1 MATKKFWVGMPVMV
15 LVFGVAVIG
24 CDTGNGTSLGFTH
37 VNVDGTWNGIGDA
50 TGVTITISGNNWTI
64 AGGGFNDFG
73 TFNRDGDTANL
84 FSGGTM
90 IGTVVIT
97 GENSF
102 RISIP
107 EGTFN
112 FTRRQASGDNNNN
125 DTWSNI
131 TNLTPLAGAWLRT
144 YTQTRT
150 LEQFN
155 ADNNF
160 EPWDASRAEYY
171 GPVMVESFVTYTLG
185 VTVQTQTTGSF
196 TIMSNHIAMFSGGN
210 IETVWTTIR
219 TVYAGI
225 GIINDSAR
233 SITYIYTS
241 MSSQPISTD
250 VLNIMG
256 VQISHSGTRIRLPA
270 NSWGA
275 GEPPSEI
282 IFSRQVAQVL

>member
-1 MATKKFWVGMPVMV
+1 MANKRFWLGMLVMV
-15 LVFGVAVIG
+15 LAFGVVVIG
-24 CDTGNGTSLGFTH
+24 CDNGNNISLGFAH

-50 TGVTITISGNNWTI
+50 TGVTVTISGNNWTI
-64 AGGGFNDFG
+64 AGGGFDDSG

-84 FSGGTM
+84 FSGGVM

-107 EGTFN
+107 EGAFN
-112 FTRRQASGDNNNN
+112 FTRGQASGNNNNN

-131 TNLTPLAGAWLRT
+131 TNLTPLAGAWLGT
-144 YTQTRT
+144 YTRTRT

-171 GPVMVESFVTYTLG
+171 GPVMVASSVSYTLG
-185 VTVQTQTTGSF
+185 FTVQTQITGLF
-196 TIMSNHIAMFSGGN
+196 TLTSSHVAMFSGGN
-210 IETVWTTIR
+210 IATVWPTIR

-225 GIINDSAR
+225 GIVNDIAR
-233 SITYIYTS
+233 SITYTYTS
-241 MSSQPISTD
+241 VSNQPISTD
-250 VLNIMG
+250 DLNIMG
-256 VQISHSGTRIRLPA
+256 VQINHSGTRVRLPA

-282 IFSRQVAQVL
+282 IFSRQ